1 MPSPPE
7 SRSSFDCES
16 LDRTSVDGLL
26 STTRA
31 VRRRLDCSRPVE
43 RDVILECLRLAQ
55 QAPTGSNMQI
65 WRWLVVT
72 DAEKRR
78 ALAELYASGQPMIAR
93 SRAAMAED
101 DQQTQRVYDSVE
113 YLTEHLHEVP
123 VMVIPCVTAAR
134 WPDMDSCTLASIYGS
149 IFPAVWSFQL
159 ALRSR
164 GLGSVLTTLHL
175 IKEQEAAELLGVPE
189 GIMQVGMLPVA
200 YTKGTDFRPVSR
212 PPIESITHWN
222 GWGR

>member
-1 MPSPPE
+1 MAAPSGSHGSIDLE
-7 SRSSFDCES
+7 A
-16 LDRTSVDGLL
+16 LDRASVDGLL

-43 RDVILECLRLAQ
+43 REVILDCLRLAQ

-72 DAEKRR
+72 DPEKRR
-78 ALAELYASGQPMIAR
+78 ALAELYASGQPVIER
-93 SRAAMAED
+93 SRAAMSED
-101 DQQTQRVYDSVE
+101 DRQTQRVYDSVE
-113 YLTEHLHEVP
+113 YLTQHLHEVP
-123 VMVIPCVTAAR
+123 VMVIPCVTAAP
-134 WPDMDSCTLASIYGS
+134 WPGIDSCTLASIYGS

-175 IKEQEAAELLGVPE
+175 LKEREAADLLGIPE
-189 GIMQVGMLPVA
+189 GIMQVGLLPVA
-200 YTKGTDFRPVSR
+200 YTKGTDFRPASR
-212 PPIESITHWN
+212 PPVESITHWDS
-222 GWGR
+222 WDE

>member
-1 MPSPPE
+1 MTAPSD
-7 SRSSFDCES
+7 SRSSID
-16 LDRTSVDGLL
+16 LAAIDRASVDALL
-26 STTRA
+26 TTTRA

-43 RDVILECLRLAQ
+43 REVILECLRLAQ

-72 DAEKRR
+72 DADKRR
-78 ALAELYASGQPMIAR
+78 ALAELYTNGQPMIDR

-101 DQQTQRVYDSVE
+101 DHQTQRVYDSVE

-123 VMVIPCVTAAR
+123 AMVIPCVTAAR

-175 IKEQEAAELLGVPE
+175 LEEQAAAELLGIPE
-189 GIMQVGMLPVA
+189 GIMQVALLPVA
-200 YTKGTDFRPVSR
+200 YTKGTDFKPVSR
-212 PPIESITHWN
+212 PPVESITHWN
-222 GWGR
+222 RWGG

>member
-1 MPSPPE
+1 MPAPSD
-7 SRSSFDCES
+7 SRSSIDHEV
-16 LDRTSVDGLL
+16 LDRASVDGLL

-43 RDVILECLRLAQ
+43 REVILECLRLAQ

-72 DAEKRR
+72 DADMRR
-78 ALAELYASGQPMIAR
+78 ALAEIYASGQPLIDR
-93 SRAAMAED
+93 SRAAMAAD
-101 DQQTQRVYDSVE
+101 DHQTQRVYDSVD
-113 YLTEHLHEVP
+113 YLVQHLHEVP
-123 VMVIPCVTAAR
+123 AMVIPCVTAAR

-175 IKEQEAAELLGVPE
+175 LKEQEAADLLGIPE
-189 GIMQVGMLPVA
+189 GIMQVGLLPVG
-200 YTKGTDFRPVSR
+200 YTKGTDFKPVSR

-222 GWGR
+222 RWSG